1 MHGASFVQDRRVFPS
16 RLPSRRVLT
25 ALTSRKMGHP
35 ATKSRAAS
43 NADERL
49 MIGYLLGVELPVH
62 DDHREVSRP
71 IDDVRAM
78 AVAVQANLLQLKIAE
93 CKRFATP
100 ASQHA
105 IDVQSP
111 GAVRRFRETL
121 IDLEFLKT
129 APATHIHFRLREI
142 WGQYCLMRWA
152 FSMDTKKSADFST
165 LSPESEVRC
174 RTVLEAKH
182 AELHALLWALRFEQR
197 LRSAP
202 SAPNS
207 ELSEED
213 RELAKRIPV
222 EAFGTPVAQ
231 CPDDELV
238 LAACEHAGM
247 LAALRWIMDARRE
260 WGEAGIMDVGERP
273 F

>member
-1 MHGASFVQDRRVFPS
+1 
-16 RLPSRRVLT
+16 
-25 ALTSRKMGHP
+25 
-35 ATKSRAAS
+35 
-43 NADERL
+43 

-62 DDHREVSRP
+62 DDNSEVSRP

-78 AVAVQANLLQLKIAE
+78 AVAVQANLVQLKIAE
-93 CKRFATP
+93 CKRLGAPTF
-100 ASQHA
+100 QHA

-121 IDLEFLKT
+121 IHLEFLKT

-142 WGQYCLMRWA
+142 WGQYSLMRWA
-152 FSMDTKKSADFST
+152 FAVDSKESADFST
-165 LSPESEVRC
+165 LSAESEVRC
-174 RTVLEAKH
+174 RAVLEAKH

-202 SAPNS
+202 SAS
-207 ELSEED
+207 KTELSEED
-213 RELAKRIPV
+213 RELAKRIPAD
-222 EAFGTPVAQ
+222 AFGTPVAQ